1 MGHLPERE
9 VCHMRRHIDFDK
21 IGITDDVMFCTVL
34 SNSEDCREFLQRIL
48 GIEIEEIVIVG
59 TQVSMKSNFHAK
71 GVRLDVYAKDKK
83 GNAYD
88 IEMQTTKMREL
99 PLRSRYYHS
108 EMDSYQIAAGE
119 KYGNLKHSI
128 VIFVC
133 TFDLF
138 AKNRSVYTFESICRE
153 DTEIHLQDKRKTIFI
168 NINGSREDVPEELAH
183 LLDYLKT
190 KNPTDGFTERLEQRV
205 LEIRRDTEWR
215 DDYMTLE
222 MKMDEKYEQGLK
234 EGLTKGLQQGIA
246 QGIEQGIEQGLEQG
260 YDKHLYVQVQKK
272 LEKGKSI
279 SQIAD
284 ECEESEDAICKIISE
299 KEIDR

>member
-1 MGHLPERE
+1 MGYLPERE

-48 GIEIEEIVIVG
+48 GIEIEEIVVVG

-133 TFDLF
+133 NFDLF

-153 DTEIHLQDKRKTIFI
+153 DIEIHLQDKRKTIFI

-190 KNPTDGFTERLEQRV
+190 KTPTDGFTERLEQRV
-205 LEIRRDTEWR
+205 LKIRRDTEWR

-234 EGLTKGLQQGIA
+234 EGITK
-246 QGIEQGIEQGLEQG
+246 GIEQGIELGIGQGLR
-260 YDKHLYVQVQKK
+260 VQIQKK
-272 LEKGKSI
+272 LNKGKSI

-284 ECEESEDAICKIISE
+284 ECEESEDTIRKIISE
-299 KEIDR
+299 KGISE

>member
-9 VCHMRRHIDFDK
+9 VCYMRRHIDFDK

-48 GIEIEEIVIVG
+48 GIEIEEIVVVG

-133 TFDLF
+133 NFDLF
-138 AKNRSVYTFESICRE
+138 EKNRSVYTFESICRE

-168 NINGSREDVPEELAH
+168 NINGSREGVPKELAH

-190 KNPTDGFTERLEQRV
+190 KTPTDGFTERLEQRV

-222 MKMDEKYEQGLK
+222 MKMDEKYEQGL
-234 EGLTKGLQQGIA
+234 EEGIA
-246 QGIEQGIEQGLEQG
+246 KGIELGIGQGLRIQI
-260 YDKHLYVQVQKK
+260 HKK

-284 ECEESEDAICKIISE
+284 ECEESEDVIWKIVRE
-299 KEIDR
+299 NGWKV

>member
-48 GIEIEEIVIVG
+48 GIEIEEIVVVG

-133 TFDLF
+133 NFDLF

-205 LEIRRDTEWR
+205 LEIRRDTDWR

-260 YDKHLYVQVQKK
+260 YDKHLSVQVQKK

>member
-48 GIEIEEIVIVG
+48 GIEIEEIVVVG

-108 EMDSYQIAAGE
+108 EMDSYQIAEGE
-119 KYGNLKHSI
+119 KYGNLKYSI

-133 TFDLF
+133 NFDLF

-168 NINGSREDVPEELAH
+168 NINGSREGVPKELAH

-190 KNPTDGFTERLEQRV
+190 KTPTDGFTERLEQRV
-205 LEIRRDTEWR
+205 VEIRRDTEWR
-215 DDYMTLE
+215 DGYMTLE
-222 MKMDEKYEQGLK
+222 MKMDEKYEQGLE
-234 EGLTKGLQQGIA
+234 EGLTKGI
-246 QGIEQGIEQGLEQG
+246 EQG
-260 YDKHLYVQVQKK
+260 YDERLYDLIRKK

-284 ECEESEDAICKIISE
+284 ECEESEDTIRKIISE
-299 KEIDR
+299 ESIG

>member
-1 MGHLPERE
+1 MGYLPERE

-48 GIEIEEIVIVG
+48 GIEIEKIVVVG

-108 EMDSYQIAAGE
+108 EMDSYQIAEGE

-133 TFDLF
+133 NFDLF

-190 KNPTDGFTERLEQRV
+190 KTPTDGFTERLEQRV
-205 LEIRRDTEWR
+205 LKIRRDTEWR
-215 DDYMTLE
+215 DGYMTLE

-234 EGLTKGLQQGIA
+234 EGITK
-246 QGIEQGIEQGLEQG
+246 GIEQGIELGIGQGLR
-260 YDKHLYVQVQKK
+260 VQIQKK
-272 LEKGKSI
+272 LNKGKSI

-284 ECEESEDAICKIISE
+284 ECEESEDTIRKIISE
-299 KEIDR
+299 KDID

>member
-48 GIEIEEIVIVG
+48 GIEIEEIVVVG

-108 EMDSYQIAAGE
+108 EMDSYKIAAGE

-133 TFDLF
+133 NFDLF
-138 AKNRSVYTFESICRE
+138 AKNRSVYTFESICCE

-168 NINGSREDVPEELAH
+168 NINGSREGVPKELAH

-190 KNPTDGFTERLEQRV
+190 KTPTDGFTERLEQRV

-222 MKMDEKYEQGLK
+222 MKMDEKYEQGL
-234 EGLTKGLQQGIA
+234 EEGIA
-246 QGIEQGIEQGLEQG
+246 KGIELGIGQGLRIQI
-260 YDKHLYVQVQKK
+260 HKK

-284 ECEESEDAICKIISE
+284 ECEESEDVIWKIVRE
-299 KEIDR
+299 NGWKV

>member
-1 MGHLPERE
+1 MGYLPERE

-48 GIEIEEIVIVG
+48 GIEIEEIVVVG

-133 TFDLF
+133 NFDLF
-138 AKNRSVYTFESICRE
+138 AKNRSVYTFESICCE

-190 KNPTDGFTERLEQRV
+190 KTPTDGFTERLEQRV
-205 LEIRRDTEWR
+205 L
-215 DDYMTLE
+215 
-222 MKMDEKYEQGLK
+222 K
-234 EGLTKGLQQGIA
+234 
-246 QGIEQGIEQGLEQG
+246 
-260 YDKHLYVQVQKK
+260 
-272 LEKGKSI
+272 
-279 SQIAD
+279 
-284 ECEESEDAICKIISE
+284 SE
-299 KEIDR
+299 KTQNGGMTI

>member
-48 GIEIEEIVIVG
+48 GIEIEEIVVVG

-133 TFDLF
+133 NFDLF
-138 AKNRSVYTFESICRE
+138 AKNRSVYTFESICCE

-190 KNPTDGFTERLEQRV
+190 KTPTDGFTERLEQRV
-205 LEIRRDTEWR
+205 LKIRRDTEWR

-234 EGLTKGLQQGIA
+234 EGITK
-246 QGIEQGIEQGLEQG
+246 GIEQGIELGIGQGLR
-260 YDKHLYVQVQKK
+260 VQIQKK
-272 LEKGKSI
+272 LNKGKSI

-284 ECEESEDAICKIISE
+284 ECEESEDTIRKIISE
-299 KEIDR
+299 KGISE

>member
-1 MGHLPERE
+1 M
-9 VCHMRRHIDFDK
+9 
-21 IGITDDVMFCTVL
+21 
-34 SNSEDCREFLQRIL
+34 
-48 GIEIEEIVIVG
+48 
-59 TQVSMKSNFHAK
+59 
-71 GVRLDVYAKDKK
+71 
-83 GNAYD
+83 
-88 IEMQTTKMREL
+88 
-99 PLRSRYYHS
+99 
-108 EMDSYQIAAGE
+108 
-119 KYGNLKHSI
+119 
-128 VIFVC
+128 
-133 TFDLF
+133 
-138 AKNRSVYTFESICRE
+138 
-153 DTEIHLQDKRKTIFI
+153 QDKRKTIFI

-190 KNPTDGFTERLEQRV
+190 KTPTDGFTERLEQRV

-234 EGLTKGLQQGIA
+234 EGLTKGLQ
-246 QGIEQGIEQGLEQG
+246 QGIEQGLEQG

>member
-1 MGHLPERE
+1 MGHFPERE

-48 GIEIEEIVIVG
+48 GIEIEEIVVVG

-108 EMDSYQIAAGE
+108 EMDSYQIAEGE

-133 TFDLF
+133 NFDLF

-168 NINGSREDVPEELAH
+168 NINGSREGVPKELAH

-190 KNPTDGFTERLEQRV
+190 KTPTDGFTERLEQRV
-205 LEIRRDTEWR
+205 VEIRRDTEWR
-215 DDYMTLE
+215 DGYMTLE
-222 MKMDEKYEQGLK
+222 MKMDEKYEQGLE
-234 EGLTKGLQQGIA
+234 EGLTKGI
-246 QGIEQGIEQGLEQG
+246 EQG
-260 YDKHLYVQVQKK
+260 YDERLYDLIRKK

-284 ECEESEDAICKIISE
+284 ECEESEDTIRKIISE
-299 KEIDR
+299 ESIG

>member
-133 TFDLF
+133 NFDLF

-260 YDKHLYVQVQKK
+260 YDKHLSVQVQKK

-299 KEIDR
+299 KEMDR

>member
-48 GIEIEEIVIVG
+48 GIEIEEIVVVG

-133 TFDLF
+133 NFDLF

-190 KNPTDGFTERLEQRV
+190 KTPTDGFTERLEQRV
-205 LEIRRDTEWR
+205 VEIRRDTEWR
-215 DDYMTLE
+215 DGYMTLE
-222 MKMDEKYEQGLK
+222 MKMDEKYEQGLE
-234 EGLTKGLQQGIA
+234 EGLTKGI
-246 QGIEQGIEQGLEQG
+246 EQG
-260 YDKHLYVQVQKK
+260 YDERLYDLIRKK

-284 ECEESEDAICKIISE
+284 ECEESEDTIRKIISE
-299 KEIDR
+299 MGISK

>member
-9 VCHMRRHIDFDK
+9 VCYMRRHIDFDK

-48 GIEIEEIVIVG
+48 GIEIEEIVVVG

-119 KYGNLKHSI
+119 KYGNLKYSI

-133 TFDLF
+133 NFDLF

-190 KNPTDGFTERLEQRV
+190 KTPTDGFTERLEQRV
-205 LEIRRDTEWR
+205 VEIRRDTEWR

-222 MKMDEKYEQGLK
+222 MKMDEKYEQGLE
-234 EGLTKGLQQGIA
+234 EGLTKGI
-246 QGIEQGIEQGLEQG
+246 EQG
-260 YDKHLYVQVQKK
+260 YDERLYDLIRKK

-284 ECEESEDAICKIISE
+284 ECEESEDTIRKIISE
-299 KEIDR
+299 KDID

>member
-9 VCHMRRHIDFDK
+9 VCHMRKHIDFDK

-48 GIEIEEIVIVG
+48 GIEIEEIVVVG

-71 GVRLDVYAKDKK
+71 GVRLDVYAKEKK

-133 TFDLF
+133 NFDLF

-168 NINGSREDVPEELAH
+168 NINGSREGVPKELAH

-190 KNPTDGFTERLEQRV
+190 KTPTDGFTERLEQRV

-215 DDYMTLE
+215 DGYMTLE
-222 MKMDEKYEQGLK
+222 MKMDEKYEQGLE
-234 EGLTKGLQQGIA
+234 EGLTKGI
-246 QGIEQGIEQGLEQG
+246 EQG
-260 YDKHLYVQVQKK
+260 YDERLYDLIRKK

-284 ECEESEDAICKIISE
+284 ECEESEDTIRKIISE
-299 KEIDR
+299 ESIG

>member
-9 VCHMRRHIDFDK
+9 VCYMRRHIDFDK

-48 GIEIEEIVIVG
+48 GIEIEEIVVVG

-71 GVRLDVYAKDKK
+71 GVRLDVYAKEKK

-119 KYGNLKHSI
+119 KYGNLKYSI

-133 TFDLF
+133 NFDLF

-168 NINGSREDVPEELAH
+168 NINGSREGVPKELAH

-190 KNPTDGFTERLEQRV
+190 KTPTDGFTERLEQRV

-215 DDYMTLE
+215 DGYMTLE
-222 MKMDEKYEQGLK
+222 MKMDEKYEQGLE
-234 EGLTKGLQQGIA
+234 EGLTKGI
-246 QGIEQGIEQGLEQG
+246 EQG
-260 YDKHLYVQVQKK
+260 YDERLYDLIRKK

-284 ECEESEDAICKIISE
+284 ECEESEDTIRKIISE
-299 KEIDR
+299 ESIG

>member
-133 TFDLF
+133 NFDLF
-138 AKNRSVYTFESICRE
+138 AKNRSVYTFESICCE

-190 KNPTDGFTERLEQRV
+190 KTPTDGFTERLEQRV

-260 YDKHLYVQVQKK
+260 YDKHLSVQVQKK

>member
-133 TFDLF
+133 NFDLF

-190 KNPTDGFTERLEQRV
+190 KTPTDGFTERLEQRV

-260 YDKHLYVQVQKK
+260 YDKHLSVQVQKK

-299 KEIDR
+299 KEMDR

>member
-9 VCHMRRHIDFDK
+9 VCYMRRHIDFDK

-34 SNSEDCREFLQRIL
+34 SNSEDYREFLQRIL
-48 GIEIEEIVIVG
+48 GIEIEEIVVVG

-108 EMDSYQIAAGE
+108 EMDSYQIAEGE

-133 TFDLF
+133 NFDLF
-138 AKNRSVYTFESICRE
+138 AKNRSVYTFKSICRE
-153 DTEIHLQDKRKTIFI
+153 DTEIHLQDKRKTVFI

-190 KNPTDGFTERLEQRV
+190 KTPTDGFTERLEQRV

-222 MKMDEKYEQGLK
+222 MKMDEKYEQGREQGLK
-234 EGLTKGLQQGIA
+234 EGITK
-246 QGIEQGIEQGLEQG
+246 GIEQGIELGIGQGLR
-260 YDKHLYVQVQKK
+260 VQIQKK
-272 LEKGKSI
+272 LNKGKSI

-284 ECEESEDAICKIISE
+284 ECEESEEVIWKIIRE
-299 KEIDR
+299 NDWKA

>member
-1 MGHLPERE
+1 MGHLPKRE

-48 GIEIEEIVIVG
+48 GIEIEEIVVVG

-119 KYGNLKHSI
+119 KYGNLKYSI

-133 TFDLF
+133 NFDLF

-153 DTEIHLQDKRKTIFI
+153 DIEIHLQDKRKTIFI

-190 KNPTDGFTERLEQRV
+190 KTPTDGFTERLEQRV
-205 LEIRRDTEWR
+205 LKIRRDTEWR

-234 EGLTKGLQQGIA
+234 EGITK
-246 QGIEQGIEQGLEQG
+246 GIEQGIELGIGQGLR
-260 YDKHLYVQVQKK
+260 VQIQKK
-272 LEKGKSI
+272 LNKGKSI

-284 ECEESEDAICKIISE
+284 ECEESEDTIRKIISE
-299 KEIDR
+299 KGISE

>member
-1 MGHLPERE
+1 
-9 VCHMRRHIDFDK
+9 MRRHIDFDK

-48 GIEIEEIVIVG
+48 GIEIEEIVVVG

-133 TFDLF
+133 NFDLF
-138 AKNRSVYTFESICRE
+138 AKNRSVYTFESICCE

-168 NINGSREDVPEELAH
+168 NINGSREGVPKELAH

-190 KNPTDGFTERLEQRV
+190 KTPTDGFTERLEQRV

-222 MKMDEKYEQGLK
+222 MKMDEKYEQGL
-234 EGLTKGLQQGIA
+234 EEGIA
-246 QGIEQGIEQGLEQG
+246 KGIELGIGQGLRIQI
-260 YDKHLYVQVQKK
+260 HKK

-284 ECEESEDAICKIISE
+284 ECEESEDVIWKIVRE
-299 KEIDR
+299 NGWKV

>member
-1 MGHLPERE
+1 MKNLL
-9 VCHMRRHIDFDK
+9 V
-21 IGITDDVMFCTVL
+21 
-34 SNSEDCREFLQRIL
+34 
-48 GIEIEEIVIVG
+48 
-59 TQVSMKSNFHAK
+59 VSKVSF
-71 GVRLDVYAKDKK
+71 KK
-83 GNAYD
+83 RMVN
-88 IEMQTTKMREL
+88 
-99 PLRSRYYHS
+99 
-108 EMDSYQIAAGE
+108 
-119 KYGNLKHSI
+119 
-128 VIFVC
+128 
-133 TFDLF
+133 
-138 AKNRSVYTFESICRE
+138 
-153 DTEIHLQDKRKTIFI
+153 KRKTIFI

-190 KNPTDGFTERLEQRV
+190 KTPTDGFTERLEQRV

-234 EGLTKGLQQGIA
+234 EGLTKGL
-246 QGIEQGIEQGLEQG
+246 EQG

>member
-9 VCHMRRHIDFDK
+9 VCYMRRHIDFDK

-48 GIEIEEIVIVG
+48 GIEIEEIVVVG

-108 EMDSYQIAAGE
+108 EMDSYQIAEGE
-119 KYGNLKHSI
+119 KYGNLKYSI

-133 TFDLF
+133 NFDLF

-168 NINGSREDVPEELAH
+168 NINGSREGVPKELAH

-190 KNPTDGFTERLEQRV
+190 KTPTDGFTERLEQRV

-222 MKMDEKYEQGLK
+222 MKMDEKYEQGLE
-234 EGLTKGLQQGIA
+234 EGLTKGI
-246 QGIEQGIEQGLEQG
+246 EQG
-260 YDKHLYVQVQKK
+260 YDERLYDLIRKK

-284 ECEESEDAICKIISE
+284 ECEESEDTIRKIISE
-299 KEIDR
+299 ESIG

>member
-48 GIEIEEIVIVG
+48 GIEEIVVVG

-133 TFDLF
+133 NFDLF
-138 AKNRSVYTFESICRE
+138 AKNRSVYTFESICCE

-168 NINGSREDVPEELAH
+168 NINGSREGVPKELAH

-190 KNPTDGFTERLEQRV
+190 KTPTDGFTERLEQRV

-222 MKMDEKYEQGLK
+222 MKMDEKYEQGL
-234 EGLTKGLQQGIA
+234 E
-246 QGIEQGIEQGLEQG
+246 EG
-260 YDKHLYVQVQKK
+260 YDKCLCELIRIK
-272 LEKGKSI
+272 LAKGKTV

-284 ECEESEDAICKIISE
+284 EFEKSQEEIQKLI
-299 KEIDR
+299 KENGLDR

>member
-48 GIEIEEIVIVG
+48 GIEIEEIVVVG

-133 TFDLF
+133 NFDLF
-138 AKNRSVYTFESICRE
+138 VKNRSVYTFESICRE

-190 KNPTDGFTERLEQRV
+190 KTPTDGFTERLEQRV

-234 EGLTKGLQQGIA
+234 EGLTKGL
-246 QGIEQGIEQGLEQG
+246 EQG